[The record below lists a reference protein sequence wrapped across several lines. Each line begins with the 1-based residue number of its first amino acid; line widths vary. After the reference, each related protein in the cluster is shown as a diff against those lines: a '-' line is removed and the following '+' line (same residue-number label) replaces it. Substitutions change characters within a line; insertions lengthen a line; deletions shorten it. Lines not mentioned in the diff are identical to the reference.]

1 MFRKIFLLKIIR
13 VDVDYNFKKKKKI
26 YIFIILIISIINDY
40 YIKILI
46 IDIGI

>member
-26 YIFIILIISIINDY
+26 YIFIIIIISIINDY

>member
-13 VDVDYNFKKKKKI
+13 VDVDYKFKKKKKI
-26 YIFIILIISIINDY
+26 YIFIIIIISIINDY